1 MKNFKMARKEIN
13 GLLAFFVICKALLV
27 LSGSCLGIVLSMIL
41 TSVFGD
47 GAPQA
52 YLEFGSYGTLSG
64 LLLEIGVFIL
74 CLFVPICLYFF
85 FSGKKYTQTIPM
97 EKPEFLQ
104 ICFGVGT
111 TVIVGNFAAS
121 IGNTI
126 LAILFSLFGMEEKY
140 NAMLQ
145 SDIAYPSNFW
155 LIPLFV
161 LVLAIFPAFFE
172 EIVMRGIGVSV
183 TRKFGILFTLLFSG
197 FFFAFMHSSWIQIP
211 YAFVIGIVLSYFTLR
226 FNTIWI
232 AILSHFIFN
241 FNSVVQC
248 LIFQNAGAYS
258 DILNIIWA
266 FLFMSLMAGLM
277 IAGII
282 VYGIKRPDVPKSE
295 YSWGETMKILF
306 SSPFFYVFMVLEV
319 CQLIFLLI
327 IY

>member
-1 MKNFKMARKEIN
+1 MKEYKIARKEVN
-13 GLLAFFVICKALLV
+13 GLLAFFTICKALLV
-27 LSGSCLGIVLSMIL
+27 LTGSCLGIILSVVL
-41 TSVFGD
+41 TSVYGD

-64 LLLEIGVFIL
+64 LLLEICVFVL
-74 CLFVPICLYFF
+74 CLFVPISLYFF
-85 FSGKKYTQTIPM
+85 FSGKKYTQTVPM
-97 EKPEFLQ
+97 GKPELLQ

-111 TVIVGNFAAS
+111 TVIIGNFAAS
-121 IGNTI
+121 IGDTV
-126 LAILFSLFGMEEKY
+126 LAILFSIFGMEEKY
-140 NAMLQ
+140 YAMLQ
-145 SDIAYPSNFW
+145 NDTTYPSNFW

-161 LVLAIFPAFFE
+161 LVLAILPAFFE
-172 EIVMRGIGVSV
+172 EIAMRGIGVSV
-183 TRKFGILFTLLFSG
+183 TRKFGVLFTLLFSG

-232 AILSHFIFN
+232 AIVSHFIFN

-248 LIFQNAGAYS
+248 LILQNAGVYA
-258 DILNIIWA
+258 DILNTIWA

-282 VYGIKRPDVPKSE
+282 IYGIKRPDIPKSE

-306 SSPFFYVFMVLEV
+306 SSPFLYIFIVLEI
-319 CQLIFLLI
+319 CQLIYLLM

>member
-1 MKNFKMARKEIN
+1 MKNLKMARKELN

-27 LSGSCLGIVLSMIL
+27 LSGSCLGIVLSKIL
-41 TSVFGD
+41 TYVFGD

-64 LLLEIGVFIL
+64 LLLEICVFVL

-97 EKPEFLQ
+97 KKPEFLQ
-104 ICFGVGT
+104 VCFGVGT

-121 IGNTI
+121 IGDTI
-126 LAILFSLFGMEEKY
+126 LAILFSIFGMEEKY
-140 NAMLQ
+140 YAMLQ
-145 SDIAYPSNFW
+145 SDTAYPSNFW

-161 LVLAIFPAFFE
+161 LVLAILPAFLE
-172 EIVMRGIGVSV
+172 EISMRGIGVSV

-248 LIFQNAGAYS
+248 LILQNAGVYA
-258 DILNIIWA
+258 DILVILWA

-277 IAGII
+277 IAGLII
-282 VYGIKRPDVPKSE
+282 YGIKRPDVSKSE
-295 YSWGETMKILF
+295 YSWGESMKILF
-306 SSPFFYVFMVLEV
+306 SSPFLYIFLLLEIF
-319 CQLIFLLI
+319 QLIFLLM